1 MAIVCGEAGVM
12 HGSPPGGEP
21 SKQYPSAWFPLSS
34 NVVLP
39 PRGQEM
45 LRLDFLILHPVMFG
59 IYVCLALSSLG
70 SKSFGLGHPKRVLL
84 SPTVT
89 MGSNLTGI

>member
-1 MAIVCGEAGVM
+1 MPRPVAMAIVCGEAGIM

-34 NVVLP
+34 NVILP

-45 LRLDFLILHPVMFG
+45 LRLDFLILHPVSVWDICM
-59 IYVCLALSSLG
+59 SST
-70 SKSFGLGHPKRVLL
+70 LL
-84 SPTVT
+84 TRQQK
-89 MGSNLTGI
+89 LWTGPS